1 MFYSLYKLKIAEFLV
16 LGSCGLVVM
25 TSALHA
31 EDHGFDPRH
40 EYIFYFWWGKK
51 RLNFALHCIYVNNT
65 IINCYFGQ
73 YGARRIEQF

>member
-1 MFYSLYKLKIAEFLV
+1 MFYSLYNLKIAQFLV

-40 EYIFYFWWGKK
+40 EYNFFFGGAKNDRITKFYM
-51 RLNFALHCIYVNNT
+51 NNT
-65 IINCYFGQ
+65 IL
-73 YGARRIEQF
+73 